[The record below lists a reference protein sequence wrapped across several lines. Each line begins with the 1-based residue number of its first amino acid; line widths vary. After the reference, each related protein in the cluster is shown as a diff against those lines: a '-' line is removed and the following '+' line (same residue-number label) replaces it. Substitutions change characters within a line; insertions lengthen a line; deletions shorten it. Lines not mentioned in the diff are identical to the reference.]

1 MEQRRHAPNDE
12 RESMWSV
19 SKRFAKVYFAL
30 FSAIGTLGIAW
41 TIWYETVHNS
51 AGKSWYDVVDGI
63 IQKFPPVILG
73 AAFISF
79 VITEALVVLY
89 SIYRDRMEKKW
100 EKIFAEGVAEGEARG
115 IAEGEARGIAEG
127 EARGIAEG
135 EARGKAQG
143 VAEGIAL
150 LEDYY
155 RRKADAEARGEPF
168 DEPYPGA
175 DNNNGANNKNGVD
188 NKNGTNGD

>member
-115 IAEGEARGIAEG
+115 IAEGEARG
-127 EARGIAEG
+127 
-135 EARGKAQG
+135 KAQG

-150 LEDYY
+150 IEDYY

-175 DNNNGANNKNGVD
+175 DNNNGVGNADNGANNKNDVE
-188 NKNGTNGD
+188 NKNGADAG

>member
-30 FSAIGTLGIAW
+30 FSALGTLGIAW
-41 TIWYETVHNS
+41 IIWYETVHNS

-89 SIYRDRMEKKW
+89 SIYRDRMEKKA
-100 EKIFAEGVAEGEARG
+100 EKIFAEGVARG
-115 IAEGEARGIAEG
+115 IAEGETRGIAQ
-127 EARGIAEG
+127 
-135 EARGKAQG
+135 GKAQG
-143 VAEGIAL
+143 IAEGIAL

-155 RRKADAEARGEPF
+155 RRKADAEASGEPF
-168 DEPYPGA
+168 DDPYPGA
-175 DNNNGANNKNGVD
+175 DNNNGVDNDDNAANNKNGAD
-188 NKNGTNGD
+188 NKNGTTAG

>member
-1 MEQRRHAPNDE
+1 
-12 RESMWSV
+12 MWSV

-89 SIYRDRMEKKW
+89 SIYRDRMEKKA

-115 IAEGEARGIAEG
+115 IAKGRSE
-127 EARGIAEG
+127 
-135 EARGKAQG
+135 GKAQG

-150 LEDYY
+150 IEDYY

-175 DNNNGANNKNGVD
+175 DNNNGVHNDDNGANNKNGVD
-188 NKNGTNGD
+188 NKNGPDGE

>member
-1 MEQRRHAPNDE
+1 
-12 RESMWSV
+12 MWSV

-89 SIYRDRMEKKW
+89 SIYRDRMEKKA
-100 EKIFAEGVAEGEARG
+100 EKVFAQGVAEGEAKGRAQG
-115 IAEGEARGIAEG
+115 VIE
-127 EARGIAEG
+127 
-135 EARGKAQG
+135 GKAQG

-150 LEDYY
+150 IEDYY

-168 DEPYPGA
+168 DDPYPGA
-175 DNNNGANNKNGVD
+175 DNNNGVHNADNGANNKNGVD
-188 NKNGTNGD
+188 NKNGIDGD

>member
-1 MEQRRHAPNDE
+1 
-12 RESMWSV
+12 MWSV

-30 FSAIGTLGIAW
+30 FSALGTLGIAW
-41 TIWYETVHNS
+41 TIWYETAHNS

-89 SIYRDRMEKKW
+89 SIYRDRMEKKA
-100 EKIFAEGVAEGEARG
+100 EKIFAEGVAEGETRG
-115 IAEGEARGIAEG
+115 IAQ
-127 EARGIAEG
+127 
-135 EARGKAQG
+135 GKAQG

-175 DNNNGANNKNGVD
+175 DNGIDDAESNAANNKNGVD
-188 NKNGTNGD
+188 NKNEAAGE

>member
-89 SIYRDRMEKKW
+89 SIYRDRMEKKA
-100 EKIFAEGVAEGEARG
+100 EKVFAQGVAEGEAKGR
-115 IAEGEARGIAEG
+115 
-127 EARGIAEG
+127 
-135 EARGKAQG
+135 AQG

-175 DNNNGANNKNGVD
+175 DNNNGVDNDDNGANNKNGVE
-188 NKNGTNGD
+188 NKNGTAGE

>member
-89 SIYRDRMEKKW
+89 SIYRDRMEKKT
-100 EKIFAEGVAEGEARG
+100 KKVFAQGVAEGEAKGRAQG
-115 IAEGEARGIAEG
+115 VAEGI
-127 EARGIAEG
+127 
-135 EARGKAQG
+135 ARGKAQG

-150 LEDYY
+150 IEDYY
-155 RRKADAEARGEPF
+155 RRKADADARGEPF

-175 DNNNGANNKNGVD
+175 NNNNGVDNDNNGANNKNGVD
-188 NKNGTNGD
+188 NKNGADAD

>member
-127 EARGIAEG
+127 EARG
-135 EARGKAQG
+135 KAQG

-150 LEDYY
+150 IEDYY

-175 DNNNGANNKNGVD
+175 DNNNGIDNDDNGANNKNGAD
-188 NKNGTNGD
+188 NKNGTAGE

>member
-89 SIYRDRMEKKW
+89 SIYRDRMEKKA
-100 EKIFAEGVAEGEARG
+100 EKIFAEG
-115 IAEGEARGIAEG
+115 IAQ
-127 EARGIAEG
+127 
-135 EARGKAQG
+135 GKAQG
-143 VAEGIAL
+143 VAEGIAM

-175 DNNNGANNKNGVD
+175 NNKNGVD
-188 NKNGTNGD
+188 NKNGPDAD

>member
-1 MEQRRHAPNDE
+1 LEQRRHAPNDE

-30 FSAIGTLGIAW
+30 FSALGTLGIAW
-41 TIWYETVHNS
+41 TIWYETAHNS

-89 SIYRDRMEKKW
+89 SIYRDRMEKKA
-100 EKIFAEGVAEGEARG
+100 EKIFAQGEAK
-115 IAEGEARGIAEG
+115 
-127 EARGIAEG
+127 
-135 EARGKAQG
+135 GKAQG

-150 LEDYY
+150 IEDYY

-175 DNNNGANNKNGVD
+175 GNNNGVDNDDNGADNKNGVE
-188 NKNGTNGD
+188 NKNGTDGE

>member
-89 SIYRDRMEKKW
+89 SIYRDRMEKKA
-100 EKIFAEGVAEGEARG
+100 EKIFAEGVAEGEAKGR
-115 IAEGEARGIAEG
+115 
-127 EARGIAEG
+127 
-135 EARGKAQG
+135 AQG

-175 DNNNGANNKNGVD
+175 DNNGVGNNDNGADNKNGVD
-188 NKNGTNGD
+188 NKNGAAGE

>member
-30 FSAIGTLGIAW
+30 FSALGTLGIAW

-89 SIYRDRMEKKW
+89 SIYRDRMEKKA
-100 EKIFAEGVAEGEARG
+100 EKVFAQGVAEGEAKGRAQG
-115 IAEGEARGIAEG
+115 VIE
-127 EARGIAEG
+127 
-135 EARGKAQG
+135 GKAQG
-143 VAEGIAL
+143 ISEGIAL

-175 DNNNGANNKNGVD
+175 DNNNGVDSVDNGADNKNGVD
-188 NKNGTNGD
+188 NKNGTNGG

>member
-89 SIYRDRMEKKW
+89 SIYRDRMEKKA
-100 EKIFAEGVAEGEARG
+100 EKVFAQGVAEGEAKGR
-115 IAEGEARGIAEG
+115 
-127 EARGIAEG
+127 
-135 EARGKAQG
+135 AQG

-155 RRKADAEARGEPF
+155 RRKADADARGEPF

-175 DNNNGANNKNGVD
+175 DNNNDVGNDDNGANNKNGVD
-188 NKNGTNGD
+188 NKNGADAD

>member
-89 SIYRDRMEKKW
+89 SIYRDRMEKKA
-100 EKIFAEGVAEGEARG
+100 EKIFAEGVARG
-115 IAEGEARGIAEG
+115 IAEGEARGIAQ
-127 EARGIAEG
+127 
-135 EARGKAQG
+135 GKAQG

-150 LEDYY
+150 IEDYY
-155 RRKADAEARGEPF
+155 RRKSDAEARGEPF

-175 DNNNGANNKNGVD
+175 DNNNGIDNNDNAANNKNGVD
-188 NKNGTNGD
+188 NKNGTDAV

>member
-127 EARGIAEG
+127 EARG
-135 EARGKAQG
+135 KAQG

-155 RRKADAEARGEPF
+155 RRKTDAEARGEPF

-175 DNNNGANNKNGVD
+175 NNNNGVGNDDNGANNKNGVD
-188 NKNGTNGD
+188 NKNGADAD

>member
-1 MEQRRHAPNDE
+1 
-12 RESMWSV
+12 MWSV

-30 FSAIGTLGIAW
+30 FSALGTLGIAW

-63 IQKFPPVILG
+63 VQKFPPVILG
-73 AAFISF
+73 SAFISF
-79 VITEALVVLY
+79 VITEAIVVLY

-100 EKIFAEGVAEGEARG
+100 KKIFAEGVTEGEARG
-115 IAEGEARGIAEG
+115 IAK
-127 EARGIAEG
+127 
-135 EARGKAQG
+135 GKAQG

-150 LEDYY
+150 IEGYY

-175 DNNNGANNKNGVD
+175 DDNANADNKNGVNNDNSVD
-188 NKNGTNGD
+188 NKNGSDGG

>member
-30 FSAIGTLGIAW
+30 FSVLGTLGIAW

-100 EKIFAEGVAEGEARG
+100 EKIFAEGVAEGETRG
-115 IAEGEARGIAEG
+115 IAQ
-127 EARGIAEG
+127 
-135 EARGKAQG
+135 GKAQG
-143 VAEGIAL
+143 VAEGIAMI
-150 LEDYY
+150 EDYY

-175 DNNNGANNKNGVD
+175 DDNNGFDSDDSANNKNGVD
-188 NKNGTNGD
+188 NKNGADAG

>member
-89 SIYRDRMEKKW
+89 SIYRDRMEKKA
-100 EKIFAEGVAEGEARG
+100 EKIFAEG
-115 IAEGEARGIAEG
+115 IAQ
-127 EARGIAEG
+127 
-135 EARGKAQG
+135 GKAQG

-175 DNNNGANNKNGVD
+175 DNNNCIDNDDNGANNKNGVD
-188 NKNGTNGD
+188 NKNGSDAG